1 MQTSDFYISELYPLQ
16 DEALSYIAQAQTDFY
31 LTGGTAVSRV
41 YLNHRFSDD
50 LDLFV
55 NTASPFGENPRYR
68 EACNRILAVLKTRA
82 GWDVAQVMSGPY
94 FTRIIVTQ
102 SGVPLKIELVDD
114 VTYRAGEVR
123 HHPKFGLV
131 DNPENLLANKIT
143 ALRDRNE
150 PRDVADV
157 WGLVKKFGLSIDKAI
172 TDARSKASGTYHAE
186 IARRLCTAT
195 RVDWERIAWI
205 NPPDPDVYL
214 EELKQM
220 GDELVLSGAG
230 KPRTPQ
236 DPSAQN

>member
-1 MQTSDFYISELYPLQ
+1 MQTRDFYFSKLYPLQ
-16 DEALSYIAQAQTDFY
+16 DEALSLISEAQTDFY

-68 EACNRILAVLKTRA
+68 EACNRILAMLKTRG
-82 GWDVAQVMSGPY
+82 GWHVTQAMAGPY

-102 SGVPLKIELVDD
+102 GDVPLKIELVDD
-114 VTYRAGEVR
+114 VAYHAGEVR
-123 HHPKFGLV
+123 HHPLFGRV

-143 ALRDRNE
+143 AVRDRTE
-150 PRDVADV
+150 PRDVADL
-157 WGLVKKFGLSIDKAI
+157 WGLVKTFHLSIDKAI

-195 RVDWERIAWI
+195 RADWERVAWI
-205 NPPDPDVYL
+205 NPPDPDTYL
-214 EELKQM
+214 AELIEM
-220 GDELVLSGAG
+220 GDNLILSGA
-230 KPRTPQ
+230 Q
-236 DPSAQN
+236 